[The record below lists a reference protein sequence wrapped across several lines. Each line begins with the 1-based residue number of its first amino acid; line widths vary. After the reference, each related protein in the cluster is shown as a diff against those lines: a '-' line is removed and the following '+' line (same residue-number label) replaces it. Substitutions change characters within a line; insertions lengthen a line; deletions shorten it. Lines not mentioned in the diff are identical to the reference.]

1 MSEVESAAERSSPGQ
16 TLAAA
21 RNQLN
26 LSVAEVSRQI
36 KFGVKQIVAIEADD
50 YDKLPGTTFV
60 RGMIRS
66 YAKLLQ
72 LDPQPLLAELGRRD
86 VPAAAM
92 VDLHTSEQEPF
103 LESGRKS
110 NRIYVLLS
118 LAAMLAVAVV
128 VYEWYFSPAPTGE
141 AVAVAPKRPQGGVA
155 QTPPSASAQPVETQ
169 PVEAQPVQP
178 RLSAETERAGET
190 AAQTVEPR
198 ESAMPPPDAE
208 AANAPGGSKRIELE
222 FDQVSWVQIKQADGK
237 ILLSRLNPA
246 GSKQSIEGEPPFEVV
261 IGNAPNVR
269 LIYDDAPVD
278 LRPYFKVDVARL
290 TLE

>member
-1 MSEVESAAERSSPGQ
+1 
-16 TLAAA
+16 
-21 RNQLN
+21 
-26 LSVAEVSRQI
+26 
-36 KFGVKQIVAIEADD
+36 
-50 YDKLPGTTFV
+50 
-60 RGMIRS
+60 
-66 YAKLLQ
+66 
-72 LDPQPLLAELGRRD
+72 
-86 VPAAAM
+86 
-92 VDLHTSEQEPF
+92 
-103 LESGRKS
+103 
-110 NRIYVLLS
+110 
-118 LAAMLAVAVV
+118 
-128 VYEWYFSPAPTGE
+128 
-141 AVAVAPKRPQGGVA
+141 VAVAPKRPQGEVA
-155 QTPPSASAQPVETQ
+155 QTPPSASAQPVDTQ

-178 RLSAETERAGET
+178 RLSAEAERAGET
-190 AAQTVEPR
+190 AAQKVEPR